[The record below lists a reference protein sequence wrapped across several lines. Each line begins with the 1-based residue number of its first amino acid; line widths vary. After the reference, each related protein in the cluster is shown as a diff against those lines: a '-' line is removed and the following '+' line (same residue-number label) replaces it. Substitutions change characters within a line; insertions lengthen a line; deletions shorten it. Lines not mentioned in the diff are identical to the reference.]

1 VSPVD
6 ETGDLR
12 ENITAMDYTIH
23 RFVESEEVETHLD
36 DCLREIL
43 EEGTVLVVLSRDGRP
58 VAEMR
63 QIPDP
68 QDELRDRLRVLSPA
82 GLRRSE
88 LRSRTA
94 PLSLFIPVTNLGRP
108 VSDAIIEDREDRF

>member
-1 VSPVD
+1 
-6 ETGDLR
+6 
-12 ENITAMDYTIH
+12 MDYVIH
-23 RFVESEEVETHLD
+23 RFVEFEEVETHLD

-43 EEGTVLVVLSRDGRP
+43 EEGTVLVVLSREGRA

-63 QIPDP
+63 RIPDP
-68 QDELRDRLRVLSPA
+68 KDELRDRLRALGPA
-82 GLRRSE
+82 AFRTASE
-88 LRSRTA
+88 LRSRSA